1 MNADLLR
8 ILFETTLATSA
19 AVLLVLAM
27 RRPLMARL
35 GASVAYAAWAL
46 VPVAGLAMLLPAPES
61 VPMPMTAVARI
72 GVLQPVLALAPE
84 AETFAWTSLAMA
96 LWASGALA
104 TAALFAWQ
112 QRRFQH
118 RLADSAPHGDGLR
131 IARASEGLP
140 AVIGLLRPRIV
151 LPADF
156 ETRYDADERE
166 LILCHER
173 IHVARRDLWANAAVA
188 ALRALFWFN
197 PLLHYAAWRFRRD
210 QELACDERVVARHPQ
225 RRRDYAGAMLKTQ
238 MADSSLPVGC
248 HWQASTPLKERIAM
262 LKEHAP
268 KPMRSAIGA
277 ALVSLLL
284 VGGGYAAWAAQ
295 PAPAIAAK
303 TAERFSVRIQLGM
316 NGQPVGNFKVVA
328 VEGQPFGFVTKDA
341 AGRKITGKFTV
352 RNWDAKSFAETAG
365 KPMPAGGL
373 VKLMAKIDVDGEKTL
388 TPVIGVKLG
397 TEGSIKMKGDAS
409 DSNFDIEARVDAP
422 TAEELSEIEAVESGS
437 KVENRC
443 FLRADD
449 ANNGYYCGESSE
461 PVLESTAVTSG
472 VINAD
477 SDSVARMSPPTY
489 PVDAAKQGI
498 SGSVMLVVDVT
509 ANGNV
514 SNAAIEKSRPAG
526 VFDAAALEAVKHW
539 KFKPVLENGKPVA
552 SRVRVPVDFK
562 VDPPTQV
569 PQGKG

>member
-19 AVLLVLAM
+19 AVLLVLVV

-61 VPMPMTAVARI
+61 VPMPTAAVARI

-84 AETFAWTSLAMA
+84 TETFAWASLAMA

-112 QRRFQH
+112 QRRFQY
-118 RLADSAPHGDGLR
+118 RLADSVPHGDGLR

-140 AVIGLLRPRIV
+140 AVVGLLRPRIV

-268 KPMRSAIGA
+268 KPMRSAVGA

-284 VGGGYAAWAAQ
+284 VGVGYTAWAAQ
-295 PAPAIAAK
+295 PDKPQALPALPGAENTDY
-303 TAERFSVRIQLGM
+303 TARIEFSEDGGEPARFYAYKR
-316 NGQPVGNFKVVA
+316 
-328 VEGQPFGFVTKDA
+328 FGETFTMVDA
-341 AGRKITGKFTV
+341 AGQGRPSIVATVQPVTLEGKLAFDVDMRIVKDGEVIGTPRV
-352 RNWDAKSFAETAG
+352 VARNGETASVRQG
-365 KPMPAGGL
+365 KEQNGRFIGISVAFQVTARDANGAIKQARPFAPPARTS
-373 VKLMAKIDVDGEKTL
+373 KLT
-388 TPVIGVKLG
+388 T
-397 TEGSIKMKGDAS
+397 
-409 DSNFDIEARVDAP
+409 
-422 TAEELSEIEAVESGS
+422 ESGAQVEIAS
-437 KVENRC
+437 KNM
-443 FLRADD
+443 
-449 ANNGYYCGESSE
+449 N
-461 PVLESTAVTSG
+461 
-472 VINAD
+472 
-477 SDSVARMSPPTY
+477 PPRY
-489 PVDAAKQGI
+489 PVAAAQQGV
-498 SGSVMLVVDVT
+498 SGKVLLVVDV
-509 ANGNV
+509 
-514 SNAAIEKSRPAG
+514 AADGSVRGVEIEKSEPAG
-526 VFDAAALEAVKHW
+526 VFDAATLEAVKQW
-539 KFKPVLENGKPVA
+539 RFEPALENGKPVA
-552 SRVRVPVDFK
+552 GRVRIPVDFEVEK
-562 VDPPTQV
+562 NDGASGSQS
-569 PQGKG
+569 GSAG